1 MEKEYAPI
9 NRYCYNCNNLLRG
22 RRDANGS
29 ARLKC
34 PRCGIVIY
42 STLKSRR
49 QEVLNIYAP
58 YEDIA

>member
-1 MEKEYAPI
+1 MEKGYTQIE
-9 NRYCYNCNNLLRG
+9 RYCCNCRTKLFGKRTP
-22 RRDANGS
+22 DGS